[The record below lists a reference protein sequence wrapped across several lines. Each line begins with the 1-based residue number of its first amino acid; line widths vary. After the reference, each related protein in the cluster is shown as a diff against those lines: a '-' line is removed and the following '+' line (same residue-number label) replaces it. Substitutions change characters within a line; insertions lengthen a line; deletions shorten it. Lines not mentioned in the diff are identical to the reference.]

1 MKSEKDVMCV
11 LKEKRK
17 TNLLGFKRLY
27 STCARR
33 YNGVAFKLQMGDV
46 LILIGFVKNRDLI
59 TTAHWYTKHLD
70 NICSL

>member
-33 YNGVAFKLQMGDV
+33 YNGVALKLQMGDV

-59 TTAHWYTKHLD
+59 TTVHWHLD